1 MFFIINSFRC
11 KELLIRKIYKLNIL
25 YLTKLYILYQKLKY
39 YILNE
44 IIDFNYNLIY
54 FFYIY
59 ENKS

>member
-39 YILNE
+39 YILNG